1 MILTILI
8 YIAIIVAVVSVDQVT
23 KMILLHYDFT
33 YIPHFLYNT
42 PTINDGAAFSILG
55 GKQVFLITFTLIVLI
70 ATFFILFTKKFSDNK
85 FFKCSLAVTIGGIIG
100 NLIDRIMI
108 GAVRDFLLMEPFGF
122 ICNVAD
128 IAICVGVALICVYIV
143 FIHKFKDDKKSD
155 KNTKIDGSTLGKE
168 TTTDVSTKNKDLIQN
183 DASVVDKATK
193 KDESTLDKTTQK
205 EEVKGRSI
213 RKKSNNTTQKA

>member
-143 FIHKFKDDKKSD
+143 FIHKFKDDKKD
-155 KNTKIDGSTLGKE
+155 KKTDGSTLEKE
-168 TTTDVSTKNKDLIQN
+168 TITDVSTKNKDLIQN
-183 DASVVDKATK
+183 DASVVVKATK
-193 KDESTLDKTTQK
+193 KVESTLDKTTQN
-205 EEVKGRSI
+205 EVVNGRSKN
-213 RKKSNNTTQKA
+213 KKSSNTTKSTKT

>member
-143 FIHKFKDDKKSD
+143 FIHKFKDDKKD
-155 KNTKIDGSTLGKE
+155 KKTDGSTLDEE

-183 DASVVDKATK
+183 DASVVDKVTQK
-193 KDESTLDKTTQK
+193 YESTLDKTTQK
-205 EEVKGRSI
+205 EEVKSRSKN
-213 RKKSNNTTQKA
+213 KKSSNTTKT